1 VDDGI
6 DINSFEIECYIF
18 PPEDDEVY
26 GFEPEPG
33 KRSKPPWWIPDGP
46 WSPALSFFIIDF
58 SEVDLPKVAESP
70 PKNNLYNIS
79 MTYRLKSNFGHPL
92 VISADLW

>member
-33 KRSKPPWWIPDGP
+33 KRSKPP
-46 WSPALSFFIIDF
+46 
-58 SEVDLPKVAESP
+58 
-70 PKNNLYNIS
+70 
-79 MTYRLKSNFGHPL
+79 
-92 VISADLW
+92 